1 MYVRV
6 EKVGRAGGRRV
17 RCIAPWPGIELAEG
31 KGEGIACRTIAQVIA
46 MLVGKLPSRWAVL
59 SL

>member
-31 KGEGIACRTIAQVIA
+31 KGEGIACRKN
-46 MLVGKLPSRWAVL
+46 GL
-59 SL
+59 SYGHAGR